1 VNCYTHAKLI
11 LNDRILSD
19 GFLLEDKGLIL
30 ETGPMDRAPAGN
42 MRRIPC
48 NGLYLSPGFI
58 DIHTHGGGGH
68 DFMDGTEEALINAAR
83 AHLRHGTT
91 TLLPT
96 TLTSTDEDL
105 FKTIELFKKAR
116 KTGEDIPFLPGLHL
130 EGPYFNREQC
140 GAQNPAYIRNPTP
153 EHYEKILELAEGSV
167 LRWSVAPELE
177 GALEMGR
184 RLSAQG
190 ILMSIGH
197 SNATYDQVLA
207 AVDNGYSH
215 ITHFYSCMSS
225 IIRRKGY
232 RILGIIE
239 SAYLIDSLRVEII
252 ADGFH
257 LPPELLRL
265 IVKCKDNEKICLVT
279 DSMRG
284 AGEREGPSI
293 LGSLKEGFPV
303 IIEEGIAKM
312 PDRSAFAG
320 SVSTT
325 DRLVRVMVE
334 QAGLPLEKAVA
345 MMTRIP
351 AGILGLNNKGSLLP
365 GKDADIVVFDDKINI
380 EKIFVRGKPVDLPAL
395 TR

>member
-1 VNCYTHAKLI
+1 VNCYTHARLI
-11 LNDRILSD
+11 LQDRILPD

-30 ETGPMDRAPAGN
+30 EAGPMDRAPEGDI
-42 MRRIPC
+42 RRISC
-48 NGLYLSPGFI
+48 DGLYLSPGFI
-58 DIHTHGGGGH
+58 DLHTHGGGGH

-83 AHLRHGTT
+83 AHLCHGTT

-96 TLTSTDEDL
+96 TLTSTDADL
-105 FKTIELFKKAR
+105 FKTIELFKKIK
-116 KTGEDIPFLPGLHL
+116 KTTEGIPWLPGLHL
-130 EGPYFNREQC
+130 EGPYFSMEQR
-140 GAQNPAYIRNPTP
+140 GAQNPAYIRNPVP
-153 EHYEKILELAEGSV
+153 EHYEKILEFAEGNV

-184 RLSAQG
+184 RLSARG

-197 SNATYDQVLA
+197 SNAPYDTVLA

-225 IIRRKGY
+225 ITRQKGY
-232 RILGIIE
+232 RILGIVE
-239 SAYLIDSLRVEII
+239 SAYLVDSLTVEII

-257 LPPELLRL
+257 LPPELLKL

-284 AGEREGPSI
+284 AGDNEGPSV

-303 IIEEGIAKM
+303 IIEDGIAKL

-351 AGILGLNNKGSLLP
+351 ARIASLEKKGNLLP
-365 GKDADIVVFDDKINI
+365 GKDADFILFDEEIQVKR
-380 EKIFVRGKPVDLPAL
+380 IFLGGKEYTPQ
-395 TR
+395 R

>member
-1 VNCYTHAKLI
+1 MVNCYTHARLV
-11 LNDRILSD
+11 LNDRILAD

-30 ETGPMDRAPAGN
+30 ETGPMDKAPAGD

-48 NGLYLSPGFI
+48 KGFYLSPGFI
-58 DIHTHGGGGH
+58 DIHTHGGDGH
-68 DFMDGTEEALINAAR
+68 DFMDGTEEAFINAALL
-83 AHLRHGTT
+83 HLRHGTT

-116 KTGEDIPFLPGLHL
+116 KTAGLPCLPGLHL
-130 EGPYFNREQC
+130 EGPYFSREQC
-140 GAQNPAYIRNPTP
+140 GAQNPAYIRNPAP

-184 RLSAQG
+184 RLSARG

-197 SNATYDQVLA
+197 SNATYDEVLA
-207 AVDNGYSH
+207 AADNGYSH

-232 RILGIIE
+232 RIPGIIE
-239 SAYLIDSLRVEII
+239 SAYLMDSLTVEII

-284 AGEREGPSI
+284 AGEKEGPTI
-293 LGSLKEGFPV
+293 LGSLKEGFPA
-303 IIEEGIAKM
+303 IIEDGVAKL

-320 SVSTT
+320 SVSTA

-351 AGILGLNNKGSLLP
+351 AGILGLSRKGSLLP
-365 GKDADIVVFDDKINI
+365 GKDADMVIFDDKINI
-380 EKIFVRGKPVDLPAL
+380 KRIFVHGRPV
-395 TR
+395 